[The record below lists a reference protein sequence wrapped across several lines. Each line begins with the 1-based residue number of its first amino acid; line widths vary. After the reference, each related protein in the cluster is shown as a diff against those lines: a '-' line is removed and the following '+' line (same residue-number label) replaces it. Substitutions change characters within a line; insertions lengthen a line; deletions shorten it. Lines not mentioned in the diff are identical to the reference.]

1 MQSYWKKIQGP
12 INGFKMPFKKIE
24 VFFNIIILFYYEIY
38 GAGLGPAIQAVLEW
52 ELRELAV

>member
-1 MQSYWKKIQGP
+1 MVLKCPLKKLK
-12 INGFKMPFKKIE
+12 F
-24 VFFNIIILFYYEIY
+24 FFNIIILFYYEIY